1 MRVLFIQEYSAKTSK
16 GDTRT
21 VAAGA
26 VLDLS
31 PDKAGRLI
39 EQGVAVEF
47 EPILAAWR
55 GFVVSAAELYQ
66 TVPKTADAW
75 SQHIKQ
81 VHAAEALFSKGQIAE
96 AGVRLENAL
105 TALRGVPL
113 VQPDLTP

>member
-31 PDKAGRLI
+31 PDKASRLI
-39 EQGVAVEF
+39 GQGVAVEF
-47 EPILAAWR
+47 DPILAEWR

-66 TVPKTADAW
+66 AVPKTADAW
-75 SQHIKQ
+75 NQHMIQ
-81 VHAAEALFSKGQIAE
+81 VHAAEAFFERGQIAE
-96 AGVRLENAL
+96 GRARLENAL
-105 TALRGVPL
+105 VALRGVQL
-113 VQPDLTP
+113 VQPDLAT

>member
-39 EQGVAVEF
+39 EQGVAVDLA
-47 EPILAAWR
+47 PILDAWR
-55 GFVVSAAELYQ
+55 GFVVAAAELYQ
-66 TVPKTADAW
+66 AVPKTSDAW
-75 SQHIKQ
+75 SQHLKQ
-81 VHAAEALFSKGQIAE
+81 VHAAEALFGKGHIAE
-96 AGVRLENAL
+96 ARVRLENAL